1 MTTVV
6 TSPPSVLARH
16 HSDSNFIMHSS
27 LQIIVSTLGLAALVG
42 CQTFQSAPLDAG
54 THTSGWRARTPADES
69 VRAFARRL
77 EGQGRKS
84 GHFNPAD
91 GITLS
96 EAEVIALVYNPDL
109 RLARLKANVARAT
122 ADHAGRWDDPQLG
135 IDVLNVTESVPNPWL
150 LGGSLSLTLPVS
162 GRLQAEKSRADAA
175 HHAALAE
182 VAESEWQTLR
192 DLRAAWITWAA
203 NHLRLE
209 EAERMVAALDGIST
223 STGRLAES
231 GELPRT
237 EAALFAVE
245 HESRKAETIRLRA
258 KVAEG
263 EQEIRALLGLA
274 PKAPAR
280 LRPAM
285 IPGFK
290 TRSSAHL
297 ADTSPTLIRLQSE
310 YAVAELT
317 LLREIRKQYPDI
329 ELGPQFEREDGQSRI
344 GIIGAIPIPILNS
357 NKGGIATAR
366 AEREL
371 ARAAF
376 ETGIERAEGRLATL
390 RARLTGARASR
401 AAIESNVVPL
411 VDRQLTDAR
420 RLVELG
426 EGGSLVLLESL
437 TRANQAKRDL
447 IEARHDERATE
458 NEIRHLLGP
467 LERGR

>member
-1 MTTVV
+1 
-6 TSPPSVLARH
+6 
-16 HSDSNFIMHSS
+16 MHPY

-42 CQTFQSAPLDAG
+42 CQTFQADPLNASAHA
-54 THTSGWRARTPADES
+54 SGWRARTPGDES

-77 EGQGRKS
+77 GGEGRKS
-84 GHFNPAD
+84 GGFNAAD
-91 GITLS
+91 GITLP
-96 EAEVIALVYNPDL
+96 EAEVVALVYNPDL

-182 VAESEWQTLR
+182 VVETEWQTLR
-192 DLRAAWITWAA
+192 DLRAAWITWSA

-209 EAERMVAALDGIST
+209 ETERMVAALDGISDT
-223 STGRLAES
+223 TGRLAES

-237 EAALFAVE
+237 EAALFTVE
-245 HESRKAETIRLRA
+245 HETRKAGIVRLRA

-280 LRPAM
+280 LRPKM

-290 TRSSAHL
+290 TRTSSNL
-297 ADTSPTLIRLQSE
+297 ADTSPTLVRLQSE

-329 ELGPQFEREDGQSRI
+329 ELGPQFGREDGQSRI

-357 NKGGIATAR
+357 NKGGIAAAR

-390 RARLTGARASR
+390 RARLAGARASR

-411 VDRQLTDAR
+411 VDRQLADAR

-426 EGGSLVLLESL
+426 EGGSLVLLESI
-437 TRANQAKRDL
+437 TRANQAKLDL

-458 NEIRHLLGP
+458 NDIRHLLGP
-467 LERGR
+467 LERGL